1 MSILQEALHDLLR
14 VLAFATWGCA
24 VVILAMAIRLAFLRA
39 GASPEWRGLLTLRR
53 PLASELS
60 WEFHAANG
68 QLMRLML
75 AFAAMLGIGALLFW
89 LDTLLLP
96 VSSNLMSVLSPG
108 ARD

>member
-14 VLAFATWGCA
+14 VLTFAAWGCA

-39 GASPEWRGLLTLRR
+39 GTLAEWRGLLTLRR

-60 WEFHAANG
+60 PEFHAANG

-75 AFAAMLGIGALLFW
+75 AFAAVLGIGALLFW
-89 LDTLLLP
+89 LDALFFP
-96 VSSNLMSVLSPG
+96 VSSN
-108 ARD
+108 